1 MESKNFM
8 ESLPD
13 SKLLRIALFIPLSVA
28 YLMLL
33 PFAIIALPFVFAWQ
47 CAKMLTVKKKKKY
60 EYNIFDSSNNNKV
73 NDLILDFNNWFNTGT
88 GND

>member
-1 MESKNFM
+1 
-8 ESLPD
+8 
-13 SKLLRIALFIPLSVA
+13 
-28 YLMLL
+28 
-33 PFAIIALPFVFAWQ
+33 LPFVFAWQ